1 MAEAKGQLSAGSGE
15 GQSIHKRG
23 LEYVRGLEREAV
35 SNQTRRLPSVEHRT
49 RVRCRAH
56 RLPSKGQCDMKRSGS
71 KAVLRRSMK

>member
-1 MAEAKGQLSAGSGE
+1 MAEAKVQLSAGSGE

-35 SNQTRRLPSVEHRT
+35 SNQARRLPSVGHRT

-56 RLPSKGQCDMKRSGS
+56 RLPSKG
-71 KAVLRRSMK
+71 